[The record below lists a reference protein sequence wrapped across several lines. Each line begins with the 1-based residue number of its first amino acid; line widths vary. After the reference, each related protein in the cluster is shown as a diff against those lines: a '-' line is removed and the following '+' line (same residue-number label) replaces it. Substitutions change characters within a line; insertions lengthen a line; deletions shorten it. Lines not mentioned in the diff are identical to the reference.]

1 MRLYLI
7 RHGETKLNKEFR
19 FIGRTDP
26 ALSEQG
32 ESQARALAERLADE
46 DISAIYASDL
56 LRATQTASIIAGD
69 SGVDVIANASLREI
83 DFGDWEGLSYNEIME
98 RDKETLDSW
107 IENPTGVDIPG
118 GESWRDFAA
127 RIDAAFDDIIENED
141 GGAIAL
147 VTHGGPI
154 KLLMTRFHG
163 DDPDFFKSFW
173 PQPGGVNIVE
183 IDDKTVNVIE
193 LSGIK

>member
-7 RHGETKLNKEFR
+7 RHGETKHNKEFR
-19 FIGRTDP
+19 FIGRTNP
-26 ALSEQG
+26 ALSENG
-32 ESQARALAERLADE
+32 KSQAKALAERLADE
-46 DISAIYASDL
+46 NISAIYASDL
-56 LRATQTASIIAGD
+56 LRATQTASIIAED
-69 SGVDVIANASLREI
+69 SGVEVIANEGLREI

-107 IENPTGVDIPG
+107 IENPTGVDIPS
-118 GESWRDFAA
+118 GESWHDFAA
-127 RIDAAFDDIIENED
+127 RVNAAFDDIIKKAD
-141 GGAIAL
+141 GKAIAL

-163 DDPDFFKSFW
+163 GDPHFFKSFW

-183 IDDKTVNVIE
+183 IDDETVNVIE
-193 LSGIK
+193 LSGIR

>member
-56 LRATQTASIIAGD
+56 LRATQTASIIAD
-69 SGVDVIANASLREI
+69 NFGVDVIETEGLREI

-118 GESWRDFAA
+118 GESWPAFAA
-127 RIDAAFDDIIENED
+127 RVNAAFDDILKNED
-141 GGAIAL
+141 GDAIAL

-163 DDPDFFKSFW
+163 GDPHFFKSFW

-193 LSGIK
+193 LSGIR

>member
-32 ESQARALAERLADE
+32 EAQARALAERLAGDN
-46 DISAIYASDL
+46 ISAIYASDL
-56 LRATQTASIIAGD
+56 LRAVQTASIIAVD
-69 SGVDVIANASLREI
+69 SGVDVVEIAGLREI
-83 DFGDWEGLSYNEIME
+83 DFGNWEGLSYNEIME
-98 RDKETLDSW
+98 HDKEVLDSW

-118 GESWRDFAA
+118 GESWHDFAA
-127 RIDAAFDDIIENED
+127 RINAAFDDIIKNTD
-141 GGAIAL
+141 GKAIAL

-163 DDPDFFKSFW
+163 DDPHFFKSFW
-173 PQPGGVNIVE
+173 PQPGGVNVVE
-183 IDDKTVNVIE
+183 IEDETVNVIE
-193 LSGIK
+193 LSGMR

>member
-1 MRLYLI
+1 MKLYLI

-26 ALSEQG
+26 ALSAQG
-32 ESQARALAERLADE
+32 ESQAQALAERLADE

-69 SGVDVIANASLREI
+69 SGVDVIETEGLREI

-98 RDKETLDSW
+98 HDKETLDSW

-127 RIDAAFDDIIENED
+127 RINAAFDDITQNENGD
-141 GGAIAL
+141 AIAL

-163 DDPDFFKSFW
+163 GDPHFFKSFW

-193 LSGIK
+193 LGGIR

>member
-1 MRLYLI
+1 MKLYLI

-26 ALSEQG
+26 ALSAQG
-32 ESQARALAERLADE
+32 ESQAQALAERLADE

-69 SGVDVIANASLREI
+69 SGVDVIETEGLREI

-98 RDKETLDSW
+98 HDKETLDSW

-118 GESWRDFAA
+118 GERWRDFAA
-127 RIDAAFDDIIENED
+127 RINAAFDDITQNENGD
-141 GGAIAL
+141 AIAL

-163 DDPDFFKSFW
+163 DDPHFFKTFW
-173 PQPGGVNIVE
+173 PQPGGINIVE

-193 LSGIK
+193 LSGIR

>member
-1 MRLYLI
+1 MRIYLI
-7 RHGETKLNKEFR
+7 RHGETQLNKEFR

-32 ESQARALAERLADE
+32 KAQARALAERLAVE
-46 DISAIYASDL
+46 NISAIYVSDL

-69 SGVDVIANASLREI
+69 SGVDVVETEGLREI
-83 DFGDWEGLSYNEIME
+83 DFGNWEGLSYNEIME
-98 RDKETLDSW
+98 HDKEILDSW

-118 GESWRDFAA
+118 GESWRHFES
-127 RIDAAFDDIIENED
+127 RINDAFDDIMRNEH
-141 GGAIAL
+141 GHAIAL

-163 DDPDFFKSFW
+163 GDPHFFKLFW

-183 IDDKTVNVIE
+183 IDDKTINIIE
-193 LSGIK
+193 LSGIR